1 MKNVLK
7 MMLAGV
13 FMLTFTAAATAQD
26 VPQKVKDA
34 FASKYAQAADVKWES
49 NDDEKGE
56 EGYEVEF
63 ALNGETHEANYTAEG
78 AWQYTQKDI
87 KQDVLPQALMSAL
100 QSQYSDLKIEE
111 VAMLETPE
119 GVRYKI
125 EADGGDEDRELLFS
139 KDGTKLKEST
149 EQEDDDGWFR

>member
-1 MKNVLK
+1 MKNILK

-13 FMLTFTAAATAQD
+13 CMLTFTVAATAQD

-63 ALNGETHEANYTAEG
+63 TLNGESHEANYSDEG
-78 AWQYTQKDI
+78 AWHYTQNDI
-87 KQDVLPQALMSAL
+87 KRQALPEALKSAL
-100 QSQYSDLKIEE
+100 KNRYSDLEIEE
-111 VAMLETPE
+111 VALLETPQ

-125 EADGGDEDRELLFS
+125 EADRGDEDREMLFTE
-139 KDGTKLKEST
+139 DGTKLKDVSDE
-149 EQEDDDGWFR
+149 EDDGWFS